1 MTKSQLIE
9 AVAARAP
16 HLSKKDV
23 EAVVNLIFASIRKAL
38 QRGERVEIRGFGSFT
53 VRERRA
59 REGRNPKTGEKVMV
73 PTRRAPFFTVGK
85 ELRDRVNAGRMR
97 PAPPSQE
104 EEARIEVG
112 VTVGVATVAGTGL
125 RSGEGRARLVAA
137 RAEPE
142 T

>member
-1 MTKSQLIE
+1 M
-9 AVAARAP
+9 
-16 HLSKKDV
+16 
-23 EAVVNLIFASIRKAL
+23 
-38 QRGERVEIRGFGSFT
+38 EIRGFGSFT

-97 PAPPSQE
+97 PAHPAQE
-104 EEARIEVG
+104 EDARIDVG
-112 VTVGVATVAGTGL
+112 VTVGVATVAGTGPH
-125 RSGEGRARLVAA
+125 RGEGRARLVAA